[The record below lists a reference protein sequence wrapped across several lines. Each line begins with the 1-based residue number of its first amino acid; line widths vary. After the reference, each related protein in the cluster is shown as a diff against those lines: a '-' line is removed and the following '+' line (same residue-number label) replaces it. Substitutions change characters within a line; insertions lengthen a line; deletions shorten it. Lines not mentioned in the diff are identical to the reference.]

1 MVTTWRMIFSN
12 IKILLNIFCF
22 VILELSYSNLSS
34 SAVTISWKNVSRI
47 QETDHITYVLL
58 GREKEK
64 RDLKQV

>member
-12 IKILLNIFCF
+12 IKILLNIFCL
-22 VILELSYSNLSS
+22 VILDLSYYSVSS
-34 SAVTISWKNVSRI
+34 SAVSISWKNVSHI